1 MERCPILVRS
11 EKPKEEGKR
20 TGEEVETKTELK
32 KALFFFLSDII
43 NFFAQE
49 MKTDSLAKLLI
60 LYFIWDAVLRES
72 FLPAP

>member
-32 KALFFFLSDII
+32 KVSKEID
-43 NFFAQE
+43 
-49 MKTDSLAKLLI
+49 
-60 LYFIWDAVLRES
+60 YV
-72 FLPAP
+72 